1 MLLMGDGMLTD
12 KVELILHPVRMQIIQ
27 AVAGRQL
34 TPAQFAE
41 ALPNVPQASLYR
53 HIKKLAD
60 GGVLSVV
67 GEKQI
72 RGAVEKSY
80 ALANLAAVNLG
91 PGDLEKATREEHF
104 QIFTSF
110 VISLLNEFGN
120 YLRRDKLD
128 LIGDGVGYRQV
139 PLYLSDAEF
148 MQLTM
153 ELNHAV
159 LGYVQNQPGEG
170 RKRRLLSTIV
180 MPADQT
186 NEPNSKEQENDD

>member
-1 MLLMGDGMLTD
+1 MLTD

-53 HIKKLAD
+53 HIKKLAE

-80 ALANLAAVNLG
+80 ALANLAAVNLT
-91 PGDLEKATREEHF
+91 PSDLEKATREEHF
-104 QIFTSF
+104 QLFTSF
-110 VISLLNEFGN
+110 VISLLNEFGT
-120 YLRRDKLD
+120 YLRRESVDFLA
-128 LIGDGVGYRQV
+128 DGVGFRQV
-139 PLYLSDAEF
+139 PLYLSDPEF
-148 MQLTM
+148 MKLTM
-153 ELNHAV
+153 EINQVFMA
-159 LGYVQNQPGEG
+159 YVYNQPAEG
-170 RKRRLLSTIV
+170 RKRRLFSTVV
-180 MPADQT
+180 MPTDETA
-186 NEPNSKEQENDD
+186 EPNGKEQENVE